1 MKLFTPPQQLRDN
14 ISGTI
19 RRLKVQNI
27 KLDHSRSRLLRR
39 DSFLFENCALAI
51 KRKNRERAVIFSNEL
66 AEVRRLL
73 NIVVHSQLAI
83 ERIVLRLETLKE
95 LSDIIVD
102 LKPALKMLKKTT
114 KGLVG
119 FMPDIAGELD
129 NLNESINDT
138 LVMTRVNSPHP
149 ITPSENKTLASEEI
163 LEEASSF
170 LEQRLKED
178 LPPPPTPITK
188 GVKSTKKVRQMIALT
203 ASCSGVE
210 VCERKD
216 PQKKVTYKDVRMKDL
231 SFTINKSVIEETLLE
246 YVKRC
251 EGEVDVSQC
260 ATELNVP
267 SEEVKK
273 VLETLNKKGKI
284 KIQC

>member
-1 MKLFTPPQQLRDN
+1 
-14 ISGTI
+14 
-19 RRLKVQNI
+19 
-27 KLDHSRSRLLRR
+27 
-39 DSFLFENCALAI
+39 
-51 KRKNRERAVIFSNEL
+51 
-66 AEVRRLL
+66 
-73 NIVVHSQLAI
+73 
-83 ERIVLRLETLKE
+83 
-95 LSDIIVD
+95 
-102 LKPALKMLKKTT
+102 
-114 KGLVG
+114 
-119 FMPDIAGELD
+119 
-129 NLNESINDT
+129 
-138 LVMTRVNSPHP
+138 MTHVNSPHA
-149 ITPSENKTLASEEI
+149 ITPSENKTLASEKI

-178 LPPPPTPITK
+178 LPPPPTSITK

-210 VCERKD
+210 VCERED

-260 ATELNVP
+260 AAELNVP

-273 VLETLNKKGKI
+273 VLEALNQKGKI